1 MTKIL
6 QPVRGMNDI
15 LVDDICIW
23 NQVEKTCKETFDQ
36 YGYQEVRIPVVEKA
50 ELYER
55 SIGES
60 TDIIEKEMYVF
71 QDRNGENLALRPE
84 ATAGIVRAG
93 LSNGLFHNKQQKL
106 WCSGP
111 MFRYEKPQKGRYRQ
125 FNQIS
130 VESIGFS
137 DVEIDAELI
146 AMSNRI
152 WKKLNIKS
160 ARLEINS
167 LGTLEDRSNYRKDL
181 ISFLSS
187 YKDVMD
193 NETLS
198 RLSKNPLRILDS
210 KNPEIIKILN
220 NAPKLIDYLGE
231 ESKSDFSKLKHLL
244 DQINIK
250 YSINAKLVR
259 GLDYYSK
266 TVFEWKTD
274 LLGSQDAICS
284 GGRYDGLIE
293 QLGGKNLPAVG
304 WALGTE
310 RIVEL
315 IKEES
320 VEFIKSSPDI
330 YIVMTGSAAR
340 DSGFKLAELLREK
353 VPNSRIAL
361 DHLSGSIKSQLKRA
375 DKSQARIA
383 LILGDNEIEQGIIS
397 VKMLREK
404 TEQFDLS
411 ENKLVAWLL
420 IEKSSA
426 NK

>member
-15 LVDDICIW
+15 LIDDIYIW
-23 NQVEKTCKETFDQ
+23 NHVEQACKETFDQ
-36 YGYQEVRIPVVEKA
+36 YGYQELRIPIVEKA

-71 QDRNGENLALRPE
+71 QDRNGEDLALRPE

-137 DVEIDAELI
+137 DPEMDAELI
-146 AMSNRI
+146 SMSYRI

-187 YKDVMD
+187 FKDIMD
-193 NETLS
+193 DETLA

-220 NAPKLIDYLGE
+220 NAPKLIDYLSE
-231 ESKSDFSKLKHLL
+231 ESKTDFSKLQNLL

-250 YSINAKLVR
+250 YSINVKLVR

-293 QLGGKNLPAVG
+293 KLGGKNIPAVG

-320 VEFIKSSPDI
+320 VELIKDCPDI
-330 YIVMTGSAAR
+330 YIVMTSDAAR
-340 DSGFKLAELLREK
+340 SYGFNLAELLREK
-353 VPNSRIAL
+353 VPNSKIVL

-397 VKMLREK
+397 VKMLRENVD
-404 TEQFDLS
+404 QFDLS
-411 ENKLVAWLL
+411 QNKLVAWLL
-420 IEKSSA
+420 VETSIA
-426 NK
+426 NT

>member
-1 MTKIL
+1 M
-6 QPVRGMNDI
+6 
-15 LVDDICIW
+15 
-23 NQVEKTCKETFDQ
+23 
-36 YGYQEVRIPVVEKA
+36 
-50 ELYER
+50 
-55 SIGES
+55 
-60 TDIIEKEMYVF
+60 
-71 QDRNGENLALRPE
+71 
-84 ATAGIVRAG
+84 
-93 LSNGLFHNKQQKL
+93 
-106 WCSGP
+106 
-111 MFRYEKPQKGRYRQ
+111 
-125 FNQIS
+125 
-130 VESIGFS
+130 
-137 DVEIDAELI
+137 
-146 AMSNRI
+146 
-152 WKKLNIKS
+152 
-160 ARLEINS
+160 
-167 LGTLEDRSNYRKDL
+167 
-181 ISFLSS
+181 
-187 YKDVMD
+187 
-193 NETLS
+193 
-198 RLSKNPLRILDS
+198 
-210 KNPEIIKILN
+210 
-220 NAPKLIDYLGE
+220 
-231 ESKSDFSKLKHLL
+231 
-244 DQINIK
+244 
-250 YSINAKLVR
+250 
-259 GLDYYSK
+259 
-266 TVFEWKTD
+266 
-274 LLGSQDAICS
+274 LGSQDAICS

-353 VPNSRIAL
+353 VPNIKIAL

>member
-15 LVDDICIW
+15 LVDDIYIW

-220 NAPKLIDYLGE
+220 DAPKLIDYLGK

-250 YSINAKLVR
+250 YSINVKLVR

-293 QLGGKNLPAVG
+293 QLGGKNVPAVG

-353 VPNSRIAL
+353 VPNIKIAL